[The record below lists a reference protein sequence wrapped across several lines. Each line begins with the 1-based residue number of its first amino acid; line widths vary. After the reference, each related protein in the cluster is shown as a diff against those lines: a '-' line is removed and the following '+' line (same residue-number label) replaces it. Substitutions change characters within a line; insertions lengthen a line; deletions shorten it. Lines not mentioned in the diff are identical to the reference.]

1 MISIT
6 KILTFIALIVFSITV
21 WYMVLLLIDWLL
33 KNH

>member
-1 MISIT
+1 MISVT
-6 KILTFIALIVFSITV
+6 KILTFIALIVLSITV